1 MKEIFSYDARLA
13 AFKELIK
20 KIEYLKYTLNSLVYW
35 DKITYMPP
43 KGIEYRTSVMSFLAD
58 EQYKLI
64 FGKEFAE
71 NVRYFRDNKKKRQSY
86 RRHGQKNMPEF
97 EVYKQ
102 GSRGRIPQIC

>member
-43 KGIEYRTSVMSFLAD
+43 KGIEYPEKSSQKMCAISGIT
-58 EQYKLI
+58 
-64 FGKEFAE
+64 
-71 NVRYFRDNKKKRQSY
+71 KKTTELPTPWSEEYAGIRS
-86 RRHGQKNMPEF
+86 
-97 EVYKQ
+97 
-102 GSRGRIPQIC
+102 I